1 MPNGGR
7 YGGGR
12 SYSSPY
18 SGSSGVY
25 TASGARVYNPAA
37 YAATGAKTYTS
48 TGRPVSNPVAYAGAI
63 EASVRQNTS
72 APKYLYHYT
81 DSSSL
86 NKISDSGRI
95 KSSTGP
101 GDCALGRGV
110 CAYGMTRTLHPK
122 RWQSGVTLGIQEPP
136 PIKSHRPRVADMTA
150 KPPRS
155 SDSALLHN
163 NYDGAASSVR
173 SSKVQSYVRVDA
185 DKVNAFNGRDQLGR
199 DVFVVPGDVHLAKS
213 SAKLGHR

>member
-1 MPNGGR
+1 MPKGRASSGGH
-7 YGGGR
+7 
-12 SYSSPY
+12 SSPY
-18 SGSSGVY
+18 SRSGSSGVY
-25 TASGARVYNPAA
+25 TSSGARVYNPAA

-48 TGRPVSNPVAYAGAI
+48 SGKSVANPVAYAGAI

-72 APKYLYHYT
+72 SPKYLYHYT

-110 CAYGMTRTLHPK
+110 CAHGMTQTLWL
-122 RWQSGVTLGIQEPP
+122 RSLGIT
-136 PIKSHRPRVADMTA
+136 SHLPRVADMTA

-163 NYDGAASSVR
+163 NYDGAASSVG
-173 SSKVQSYVRVDA
+173 SSKVRSFVRVDA
-185 DKVNAFNGRDQLGR
+185 DKVGAVNGRDSLGR
-199 DVFVVPGDVHLAKS
+199 DVFVVPGGVNLGKS
-213 SAKLGHR
+213 SAKLGYR